1 MDKVRGLV
9 PYCQGWLF
17 LCCWQQEQV
26 AWGLGDVLDV
36 QVVAG
41 MPRPETLAI
50 PAQAT
55 RENRA

>member
-1 MDKVRGLV
+1 M
-9 PYCQGWLF
+9 
-17 LCCWQQEQV
+17 

-55 RENRA
+55 RKNRA